1 MNVRNN
7 STGIGGP
14 LAVVGAAVA
23 MIVCCAGP
31 ALIAAGALTALGGAL
46 RSWGPIVAAAVTVLA
61 AVGYTARR
69 RKPPQRGT
77 VRGLLGTRRSHQP
90 NASTDRSSQ
99 P

>member
-46 RSWGPIVAAAVTVLA
+46 LGTDRGRRGDGP
-61 AVGYTARR
+61 RR
-69 RKPPQRGT
+69 RRLHRAP
-77 VRGLLGTRRSHQP
+77 S
-90 NASTDRSSQ
+90 
-99 P
+99 